1 MDHASVYAMC
11 LCSTGPYFAGL
22 LYDSPKY
29 VNYPFFVAGS
39 LKILYDLLLLY
50 GFRASK
56 TAGER
61 DQEAAAAA
69 KQPDRLAVEL
79 TVRGE
84 LKA

>member
-1 MDHASVYAMC
+1 MLLSLC

-22 LYDSPKY
+22 LYNSPKY